1 MITCGD
7 SFLKQAVN
15 LIEDRLNTLVPL
27 SEGKSGEV
35 IEAARYG
42 LLGPGK
48 KLRPLLTL
56 SVYALYHKDLIPILD
71 PACSIEMIH
80 TYSLIH
86 DDLPSLDNDDMRR
99 GRPTVHKAYCE
110 STAILAGDF
119 LLTHAFGT
127 LTNAPFPPERVIRM
141 IRAMSDYSGGY
152 HGMIAGQA
160 IDLKSE
166 SVSISLKELQNLHS
180 LKTGALIELSVQI
193 ALLAAQVPQEDSAL
207 LQQFARLYGLAF
219 QVVDDIV
226 DVISPEEKH
235 GKTISS
241 DLINGKSTY
250 VSLLG
255 LDGAKLKTID
265 LLEKADN
272 CLKELNKD
280 TSILQGFLTT
290 LRAKITAP
298 ECA

>member
-1 MITCGD
+1 MITCEAP
-7 SFLKQAVN
+7 FLQQAILHIN
-15 LIEDRLNTLVPL
+15 TRLDKLVPAT
-27 SEGKSGEV
+27 EGKSAEV
-35 IEAARYG
+35 IEAARYA

-48 KLRPLLTL
+48 KLRPALTL
-56 SVYALYHKDLIPILD
+56 AVYALYHSDLTPILD
-71 PACSIEMIH
+71 AACSIEMIH

-99 GRPTVHKAYCE
+99 GRPTVHKAYSE

-127 LTNAPFPPERVIRM
+127 LARAPFPGERVLRM
-141 IRAMSDYSGGY
+141 IQAMSDYSGGY

-166 SVSISLKELQNLHS
+166 GVTIPLEELQKLHS
-180 LKTGALIELSVQI
+180 LKTGALIELAVQI
-193 ALLAAQVPQEDSAL
+193 ALLAANPVHEDASL

-219 QVVDDIV
+219 QVVDDVV

-235 GKTISS
+235 GRIISS
-241 DLINGKSTY
+241 DLIKQKSTY

-255 LDGAKLKTID
+255 IEGAKSKASD
-265 LLEKADN
+265 LLNRAKD
-272 CLKELNKD
+272 CLQQIDKD
-280 TSILQGFLTT
+280 TST
-290 LRAKITAP
+290 LNEFIVQLRTKL
-298 ECA
+298 